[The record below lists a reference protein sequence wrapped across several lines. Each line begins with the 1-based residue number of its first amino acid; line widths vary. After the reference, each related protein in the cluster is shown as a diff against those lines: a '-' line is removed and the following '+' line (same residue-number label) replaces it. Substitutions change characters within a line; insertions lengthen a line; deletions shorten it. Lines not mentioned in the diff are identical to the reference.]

1 MATLWVVGILDVGE
15 SFIAFRLLVLSG
27 LVETVVD
34 VAAGA
39 PVVTGVVSVA
49 EAVGLCWAEVDTTVL
64 AGAVVTVDVSVD
76 VRAALCLSGVEFNV

>member
-34 VAAGA
+34 VAAGS
-39 PVVTGVVSVA
+39 PVVTGVLSVA

-64 AGAVVTVDVSVD
+64 AGAVVTVDATVD
-76 VRAALCLSGVEFNV
+76 VGAALFLSGVEFDV